1 MPNFEKIR
9 CMRMRRKMKY
19 TEIFI
24 DIMDFA
30 LYFHIMAAAA
40 GSGAVGSWLATF
52 EFCLDDV

>member
-1 MPNFEKIR
+1 
-9 CMRMRRKMKY
+9 MRGKMKY
-19 TEIFI
+19 TEIMI